1 MHITNDKMRRPLKTI
16 IFGLGLAASLLAQI
30 AVAQP
35 ALLVD
40 TGAGS
45 GVPGI
50 PLFGTGST
58 TCSPQPGCASNF
70 QYLAGQFT
78 LANGAT
84 LDSVQGWMSV
94 AGAMSMVVR
103 IYADN
108 SGVPGTS
115 IFSKTYTL
123 DFSPTAWVIFAGFN
137 PVLAA
142 GTYWL
147 AFEPANGSN
156 FQAAMPTDAPN
167 PLPNYA
173 FYVNGNIRYI
183 NFGLFGPQP
192 GFGVRV
198 SGTTSTTSPT
208 FPSGTF
214 TQVTQ
219 FTNCCNPVVVV
230 DNVDVISGDV
240 GRPKTV
246 ASGGS
251 QLGFQFAEAAYTTI
265 VLNGTTVTTNG
276 PTVGASSL
284 SNQGVGSARAVS
296 FATFNNNL
304 TVAQTLRVNADLVG
318 LFQNAPFGLPNGTL
332 RAGAAI
338 HVFDFGNF
346 NAALNTSGISAG
358 QFLLGGYTPLAALD
372 PNTAFQ
378 TITAILGNAILTDKS
393 VKFSNVPECV
403 LGSFAG
409 CLPIPLFDDAFLMTL
424 DTDFFTV
431 EPGKSIHHEGMSRS
445 LLNLRTE

>member
-1 MHITNDKMRRPLKTI
+1 MLAGMTTTQQHLLEWVYAHPLHIGVRDPARRARARFIQQPVEALAEKSRAPLADGLLGQSQFARDDGVRLAGAHSSTNRARSARARAVVGRRAQRSSVSRSSSVRVSGGMGRPVRMGVPPSIGGTLGVRNLFHLFTTQGTRSPMHITNDKMRRPLKTI

-142 GTYWL
+142 GT
-147 AFEPANGSN
+147 
-156 FQAAMPTDAPN
+156 
-167 PLPNYA
+167 
-173 FYVNGNIRYI
+173 
-183 NFGLFGPQP
+183 
-192 GFGVRV
+192 
-198 SGTTSTTSPT
+198 
-208 FPSGTF
+208 
-214 TQVTQ
+214 
-219 FTNCCNPVVVV
+219 
-230 DNVDVISGDV
+230 
-240 GRPKTV
+240 
-246 ASGGS
+246 
-251 QLGFQFAEAAYTTI
+251 
-265 VLNGTTVTTNG
+265 
-276 PTVGASSL
+276 
-284 SNQGVGSARAVS
+284 
-296 FATFNNNL
+296 
-304 TVAQTLRVNADLVG
+304 
-318 LFQNAPFGLPNGTL
+318 
-332 RAGAAI
+332 
-338 HVFDFGNF
+338 
-346 NAALNTSGISAG
+346 
-358 QFLLGGYTPLAALD
+358 
-372 PNTAFQ
+372 
-378 TITAILGNAILTDKS
+378 
-393 VKFSNVPECV
+393 
-403 LGSFAG
+403 
-409 CLPIPLFDDAFLMTL
+409 
-424 DTDFFTV
+424 
-431 EPGKSIHHEGMSRS
+431 
-445 LLNLRTE
+445 

>member
-1 MHITNDKMRRPLKTI
+1 MSRTLSMNSGSLDSLNVLTRCGRKLNARQIRLTAVWLSPHRRASVRVLQCVASRGVVSSVTRITRSTSSSVIRRGAPGRGSSSSPSRRWPRNRVRHLPMVCLVSRSSRATPV
-16 IFGLGLAASLLAQI
+16 FVLPAAHSSTNRARSARAR

-246 ASGGS
+246 
-251 QLGFQFAEAAYTTI
+251 
-265 VLNGTTVTTNG
+265 
-276 PTVGASSL
+276 
-284 SNQGVGSARAVS
+284 
-296 FATFNNNL
+296 
-304 TVAQTLRVNADLVG
+304 
-318 LFQNAPFGLPNGTL
+318 
-332 RAGAAI
+332 
-338 HVFDFGNF
+338 
-346 NAALNTSGISAG
+346 
-358 QFLLGGYTPLAALD
+358 
-372 PNTAFQ
+372 
-378 TITAILGNAILTDKS
+378 
-393 VKFSNVPECV
+393 
-403 LGSFAG
+403 
-409 CLPIPLFDDAFLMTL
+409 
-424 DTDFFTV
+424 
-431 EPGKSIHHEGMSRS
+431 
-445 LLNLRTE
+445 